1 MFRFRPVAVFAILL
15 LGAAP
20 PALRPGG
27 AGLRFVT
34 DEADAALAVMALEE
48 QGKAPGEADWQRL
61 FASEGYRR
69 LKEREL
75 SFKRPFTDES
85 FKAFIAA
92 DAAKKQRAPLA
103 ATLARWEK
111 TSIGGAEARARA
123 YLPKGTPIRAT
134 VYPVIKPATNS
145 FVYDTE
151 KDPAI
156 FLYVDPTRTAAQ
168 FENTVAHELHHIGI
182 SAACSREKPR
192 DPANAAITPWFGAFG
207 EGLAMLA
214 AAGGPH
220 VHPHAVSPP
229 EDRRRWD
236 RDMANYDADFRRL
249 VDFFSDVQQ
258 GRLQGDGIREKGMTF
273 FGVQGPWYT
282 VGWRM
287 ASLIET
293 KMGRR
298 ELVASFCSPRRF
310 LTDYNRAAA
319 TVRPKPL
326 PLWPQ
331 SIIDALPPA

>member
-1 MFRFRPVAVFAILL
+1 MLRLKSVAVLSIALL

-20 PALRPGG
+20 PQRSNVGS
-27 AGLRFVT
+27 LRFVT
-34 DEADAALAVMALEE
+34 DEADAALAVMAIEE
-48 QGKAPGEADWQRL
+48 QGKTPSEADWHRL
-61 FASEGYRR
+61 FDSEGYHR

-75 SFKRPFTDES
+75 SFQRPFTDDA
-85 FKAFIAA
+85 FKAFLAA
-92 DAAKKQRAPLA
+92 AVAKGQRAPLA

-111 TSIGGAEARARA
+111 ASIAGAEARARA

-134 VYPVIKPATNS
+134 VYPVIKPAKNS

-151 KDPAI
+151 KNPAI

-182 SAACSREKPR
+182 SAACGREEPK
-192 DPANAAITPWFGAFG
+192 DPAIATMTRWLGAFG

-214 AAGGPH
+214 AAGGPD

-229 EDRRRWD
+229 EDRQRWD
-236 RDMANYDADFRRL
+236 RDMANYDADFRS
-249 VDFFSDVQQ
+249 VVGFFSDIQQ
-258 GRLQGDGIREKGMTF
+258 GRLQGDAIRDKGMTF
-273 FGVQGPWYT
+273 FGIQGPWYT

-287 ASLIET
+287 ASLIEK

-298 ELVASFCSPRRF
+298 ELVASFCTPRRF
-310 LTDYNRAAA
+310 LTDYNRVAAMA
-319 TVRPKPL
+319 RPKPL

-331 SIIDALPPA
+331 SIIDALPAA